1 MEVDAV
7 CYYRMENASAL
18 LRGLAHVPRAV
29 QFLAQTTMKRLLAH
43 RTLAE
48 ILLERKS
55 IAQEVKVLGEPTEI
69 GANGGSHCFQG
80 CRAQEEVI
88 KPPSQPI
95 LDISMMGGALRECL
109 PPPLPQWFQIHFF
122 FQTHS

>member
-55 IAQEVKVLGEPTEI
+55 IAKEVKVWGSQQRLVQM
-69 GANGGSHCFQG
+69 GAVTAP
-80 CRAQEEVI
+80 RVV
-88 KPPSQPI
+88 
-95 LDISMMGGALRECL
+95 
-109 PPPLPQWFQIHFF
+109 
-122 FQTHS
+122 